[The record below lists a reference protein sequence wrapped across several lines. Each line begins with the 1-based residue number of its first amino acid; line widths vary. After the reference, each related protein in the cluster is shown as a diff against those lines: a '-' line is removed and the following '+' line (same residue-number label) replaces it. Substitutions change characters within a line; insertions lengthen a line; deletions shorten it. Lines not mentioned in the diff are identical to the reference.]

1 MENGH
6 YGRRHT
12 FDNLERMITLLQS
25 EIDEISPRCGQQ
37 PADHLTALLEKPR
50 CLQSDVVCGGICERD
65 EGKLN
70 RMFDFTLLKVIDF
83 FLIT

>member
-1 MENGH
+1 MSMENGH

-37 PADHLTALLEKPR
+37 PADHLTALLEKLK
-50 CLQSDVVCGGICERD
+50 CLQSDA
-65 EGKLN
+65 
-70 RMFDFTLLKVIDF
+70 LLYAVGFAKEMKEN
-83 FLIT
+83 